1 MSREVKD
8 QPDEGPDVSP
18 APEPGAPPVE
28 ASGEDAAAPSPA
40 GAQDETGSDSGP
52 TDLERALAEAEENQ
66 NRYLRTAAELDNFRK
81 RTVRIRSET
90 RDDTLRD
97 VLLQVA
103 PLLDNFRRALGQE
116 APDPA
121 ALREGIEIIFRQFID
136 ILSGFGLEEI
146 EAEGQAFDPNQHE
159 AMLQMPSEEHP
170 PGTVM
175 QEMEKG
181 YKLNGRV
188 IRPSRVVVS
197 AAPVDEGP
205 SEAGSGGA
213 DGEGGGDEGAGDEG

>member
-8 QPDEGPDVSP
+8 QPDEEPDVSP
-18 APEPGAPPVE
+18 DAEPEAPGVE
-28 ASGEDAAAPSPA
+28 ASEEGAAEPA
-40 GAQDETGSDSGP
+40 GAEDETGSEAGP

-116 APDPA
+116 ASDSA
-121 ALREGIEIIFRQFID
+121 ALREGIEIIFRQFNE
-136 ILSGFGLEEI
+136 ILSGYGLEEI

-188 IRPSRVVVS
+188 IRPSRVLVS
-197 AAPVDEGP
+197 TAPVDEGP
-205 SEAGSGGA
+205 SGAGSGGQ
-213 DGEGGGDEGAGDEG
+213 DGEDGRGEGAEDEG

>member
-1 MSREVKD
+1 MCREVKD
-8 QPDEGPDVSP
+8 R
-18 APEPGAPPVE
+18 PEEEPE
-28 ASGEDAAAPSPA
+28 ASAAADSSAAPAEPA
-40 GAQDETGSDSGP
+40 GDEDPAASGSTGPEEEAAVEP
-52 TDLERALAEAEENQ
+52 TELERARAAAEESQ
-66 NRYLRTAAELDNFRK
+66 GRYLRIAAELDNFRK

-116 APDPA
+116 SQDPA
-121 ALREGIEIIFRQFID
+121 ALRQGIEIIFRQFTD
-136 ILSGFGLEEI
+136 ILAGYGLEEI

-159 AMLQMPSEEHP
+159 AMMQVPSEEHP

-181 YKLNGRV
+181 YRLNGRV
-188 IRPSRVVVS
+188 VRPSRVVVS
-197 AAPVDEGP
+197 TAPVDGGP
-205 SEAGSGGA
+205 SSGNGESSGA
-213 DGEGGGDEGAGDEG
+213 PGAEEEG

>member
-8 QPDEGPDVSP
+8 QPDEEPDVPPEAGPEAP
-18 APEPGAPPVE
+18 AVE
-28 ASGEDAAAPSPA
+28 ASEEEAAEPAP
-40 GAQDETGSDSGP
+40 DEAEVEADP

-81 RTVRIRSET
+81 RTVRIRAET

-97 VLLQVA
+97 MLLQVA

-116 APDPA
+116 ASDPA
-121 ALREGIEIIFRQFID
+121 ALREGIEIIFRQFNE
-136 ILSGFGLEEI
+136 ILSGYGLEEI
-146 EAEGQAFDPNQHE
+146 EAEGQGFDPNQHE
-159 AMLQMPSEEHP
+159 AMLQIPSEEHP

-197 AAPVDEGP
+197 TAPVDEGS
-205 SEAGSGGA
+205 SEAGSGGR
-213 DGEGGGDEGAGDEG
+213 DGEGGRDEGAEDEG

>member
-1 MSREVKD
+1 MSREVKE
-8 QPDEGPDVSP
+8 QPDEEPGVSP
-18 APEPGAPPVE
+18 DAEPEAPAVE
-28 ASGEDAAAPSPA
+28 ASEEEA
-40 GAQDETGSDSGP
+40 GSEAGP

-81 RTVRIRSET
+81 RTVRIRAET

-116 APDPA
+116 ASDPA
-121 ALREGIEIIFRQFID
+121 ALREGIEIIFRQFNE
-136 ILSGFGLEEI
+136 ILSGYGLEEI
-146 EAEGQAFDPNQHE
+146 EAGGQTFDPNQHE

-197 AAPVDEGP
+197 TAPVDEGP
-205 SEAGSGGA
+205 SGAGSGGP
-213 DGEGGGDEGAGDEG
+213 DGEGGPDEGTDEG

>member
-8 QPDEGPDVSP
+8 QPDEEPDVPPEAGPEAPAVEASEEEAAEP
-18 APEPGAPPVE
+18 APEEAEVE
-28 ASGEDAAAPSPA
+28 AE
-40 GAQDETGSDSGP
+40 P

-81 RTVRIRSET
+81 RTVRIRAET

-97 VLLQVA
+97 MLLQVA

-116 APDPA
+116 ASDPG
-121 ALREGIEIIFRQFID
+121 ALREGIEIIYRQFNE
-136 ILSGFGLEEI
+136 ILAGYGLEEI

-181 YKLNGRV
+181 YKLNDRV
-188 IRPSRVVVS
+188 IRPTRVVVS
-197 AAPVDEGP
+197 TAPVGEGP
-205 SEAGSGGA
+205 SEAGAGGA
-213 DGEGGGDEGAGDEG
+213 DGEGGRDEGAGDEG